1 MVLFG
6 GMAMAYFL
14 RQEKKKK
21 GTYLQMY
28 DSFWDKEKKESRT
41 KNVMAFGYVE
51 ELISEEIPDPVAYYK
66 DFVAKKNK
74 ERAAFLAEKSRPR
87 AFSSAVEK
95 YAGHFLL
102 HTLLAELNV
111 KETIDIL
118 ASQMRFQFSIYDMMA
133 QLIYARVIA
142 PCSKSKTVS
151 CVFPH
156 LYRSVPISEDQV
168 YDGCSFIGAS
178 YKKYI
183 ELFNHCYGQHYKR
196 DFSSVFFDCTNYYF
210 EIDLP
215 GEDRQKGPSKEHRHD
230 PIIGQAL
237 LLDADLVPLAMQMY
251 PGNES
256 EKPYIRKVI
265 DEMKQRH
272 KVSGKTVQVADK
284 GLNCARNIYAA
295 VKEAKDGYLFSKS
308 IHGKNLSG
316 KEKKWV
322 LLENDAN
329 VFTDYTDEKGRL
341 LFRLKSCVD
350 TFSYQFK
357 GTEPE
362 TGKEATT
369 TFSVT
374 EKRIVSYNPALAK
387 KQKAEIMKMVDK
399 ATNYTTYKKMAREDL
414 GDCAKYIKVTNK
426 DKKGKEIKPL
436 MEIDQD
442 KIDEDL
448 KYAGYNLLVT
458 SELSMD
464 PLQIYHTYHGLWKI
478 EESFRITKSFLDA
491 RPVYAQKKETI
502 YGHFLICYLSLF
514 LLRVLEIK
522 VFKNR
527 INSYDLIHFMRDFRI
542 VGKGDGSYINISRDQ
557 AVNEKIKKVTG
568 LSNVDALFL
577 SEKEIENFFDNC
589 MLLDP

>member
-1 MVLFG
+1 
-6 GMAMAYFL
+6 MAYFL

-28 DSFWDKEKKESRT
+28 DSYWDKEKKESRT
-41 KNVMAFGYVE
+41 KSVMAFGYVE
-51 ELISEEIPDPVAYYK
+51 ELISEGLPDPVAYYK
-66 DFVAKKNK
+66 DFVAKKNE
-74 ERAAFLAEKSRPR
+74 ERAAFLAEESRPR
-87 AFSSAVEK
+87 AFSSTVEK
-95 YAGHFLL
+95 NVGHFLL
-102 HTLLAELNV
+102 HSLMTELNV

-118 ASQMRFQFSIYDMMA
+118 ASQMRFQFSVYDMLA
-133 QLIYARVIA
+133 QLVFARVIA

-151 CVFPH
+151 SVFPH
-156 LYRSVPISEDQV
+156 LYNSVPISEDQV

-183 ELFNHCYGQHYKR
+183 ELFNHCYEQHYNR

-215 GEDRQKGPSKEHRHD
+215 AGDKQKGPSKENKND

-256 EKPYIRKVI
+256 EKPYIRRVI
-265 DEMKQRH
+265 DEMKQRYH
-272 KVSGKTVQVADK
+272 VSGKTVQVADK

-295 VKEAKDGYLFSKS
+295 VKEANDGYIFSKS
-308 IHGKNLSG
+308 VHGRSLSE

-322 LLENDAN
+322 ILENDAN
-329 VFTDYTDEKGRL
+329 VFTDYKDEKGQL

-357 GTEPE
+357 ETDPD
-362 TGKEATT
+362 TGKEISTS
-369 TFSVT
+369 FSVT
-374 EKRIVSYNPALAK
+374 EKRIVSYNPALAR

-399 ATNYTTYKKMAREDL
+399 ASNYTTYKKMAREDL
-414 GDCAKYIKVTNK
+414 GDSTKYIKITNK
-426 DKKGKEIKPL
+426 DKNGKKIKPL
-436 MEIDQD
+436 IEIDQD

-448 KYAGYNLLVT
+448 KYTGYNLLVT
-458 SELSMD
+458 SELDMN
-464 PLQIYHTYHGLWKI
+464 PLQIYNTYHGLWKI
-478 EESFRITKSFLDA
+478 EESFRITKSYLDA
-491 RPVYAQKKETI
+491 RPVYMQKKETI

-522 VFKNR
+522 VFKNK
-527 INSYDLIHFMRDFRI
+527 INSYDLIRFMRDLR
-542 VGKGDGSYINISRDQ
+542 VVSRGDGTYINISRDQ
-557 AVNEKIKKVTG
+557 AANEKIKQVTG
-568 LSNVDALFL
+568 LSNLDALFL
-577 SEKEIENFFDNC
+577 SEEEIKNLFNNC
-589 MLLDP
+589 MLLDS

>member
-1 MVLFG
+1 
-6 GMAMAYFL
+6 MAYFL

-28 DSFWDKEKKESRT
+28 DSYWDKKRKESRT
-41 KNVMAFGYVE
+41 KSVMAFGYVE
-51 ELISEEIPDPVAYYK
+51 ELVSDELPDPVAYYK
-66 DFVAKKNK
+66 DFVSKKNE
-74 ERAAFLAEKSRPR
+74 ERAASLAEESRPR

-95 YAGHFLL
+95 NAGHFLL
-102 HTLLAELNV
+102 HSLMTEWNV

-118 ASQMRFQFSIYDMMA
+118 ASQMRFQFSVYDMLT

-151 CVFPH
+151 SVFPH
-156 LYRSVPISEDQV
+156 LYHSVPISEDQV

-183 ELFNHCYGQHYKR
+183 ELFNHCYEQHYKR

-215 GEDRQKGPSKEHRHD
+215 DEDKQKGPSKENRHD

-256 EKPYIRKVI
+256 EKPYIRRII
-265 DEMKQRH
+265 DEMKQRY
-272 KVSGKTVQVADK
+272 KVQGKTVQVADK

-295 VKEAKDGYLFSKS
+295 VKEANDGYIFSKS
-308 IHGKNLSG
+308 IHGKNLSE

-329 VFTDYTDEKGRL
+329 VFTDYTDKKGQL

-357 GTEPE
+357 EMDPE
-362 TGKEATT
+362 TGKEAAT

-387 KQKAEIMKMVDK
+387 KQKTEIMKMVDK
-399 ATNYTTYKKMAREDL
+399 ASNYTTYKKMAREDL
-414 GDCAKYIKVTNK
+414 GDSTKYIRVTNR
-426 DKKGKEIKPL
+426 DKNGKKIKPL
-436 MEIDQD
+436 IEIDQD

-458 SELSMD
+458 SELDME
-464 PLQIYHTYHGLWKI
+464 PLQVYHTYHGLWKI

-491 RPVYAQKKETI
+491 RPVYVQKKETI

-542 VGKGDGSYINISRDQ
+542 VSKGDGFYINISRDQ
-557 AVNEKIKKVTG
+557 AVNEKIKEVTG
-568 LSNVDALFL
+568 LSNLDALFL
-577 SEKEIENFFDNC
+577 SEKEVENLFNNC
-589 MLLDP
+589 MLLDF